1 MHDNVWQ
8 HAATRE
14 DLTQML
20 QEFDAKFDRLDTK
33 IGSLHKGMNANTWKL
48 LVGLTV
54 IIAVF
59 SFLTQALATGASA
72 S

>member
-1 MHDNVWQ
+1 
-8 HAATRE
+8 
-14 DLTQML
+14 ML